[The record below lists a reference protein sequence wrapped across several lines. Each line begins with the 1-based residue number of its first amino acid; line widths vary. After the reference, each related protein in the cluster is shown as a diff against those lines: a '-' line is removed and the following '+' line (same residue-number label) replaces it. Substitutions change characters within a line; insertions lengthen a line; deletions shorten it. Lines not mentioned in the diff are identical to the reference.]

1 MAAPTTLR
9 NEYNVKYELYFT
21 DNYDRPLKLEILQ
34 KNYDGDIYNII
45 GTDNPIQII
54 YQGNDDMYSPLIGSR
69 CKLNF
74 YVTDSA
80 QYDDFFKGDER
91 EYKVKVLYYT
101 SSGDLYEDLE
111 MKPDFLET
119 NFDINSNE
127 RSDEWRIEQF
137 NRNRAIEDQVSTI
150 EEMENKVDEIFNS

>member
-1 MAAPTTLR
+1 MAAPVTLR

-21 DNYDRPLKLEILQ
+21 DDYDLPLKLEILQ

-54 YQGNDDMYSPLIGSR
+54 YQGDDSMYAPLIGSR

-74 YVTDSA
+74 YVTNSA

-91 EYKVKVLYYT
+91 EYKVKILYYT
-101 SSGDLYEDLE
+101 SSGDLYEDIE
-111 MKPDFLET
+111 MKPDFLES
-119 NFDINSNE
+119 NFDSKLGDAVFWESYWENYFRDTCRMI
-127 RSDEWRIEQF
+127 F
-137 NRNRAIEDQVSTI
+137 CTQVSICTWI
-150 EEMENKVDEIFNS
+150 ILISG